1 MGKTE
6 EKKLERMG
14 YVVKH
19 DERERILIYE
29 KDNPNPVGLFSEF
42 DKQVIFPVYN
52 VRAEVPL
59 ADIFVTNTLKT
70 WISSFEGVSLG
81 TWPPGA
87 PEMHEQYQLVIEAKI
102 DRQSMKTA
110 SELHKQIG
118 SPQYAEE
125 LAKEAEESVKR
136 LEKQMI
142 GKLMLDS
149 MTHKRNHNLS

>member
-14 YVVKH
+14 YVIKH
-19 DERERILIYE
+19 DEHERILIYE
-29 KDNPNPVGLFSEF
+29 KGNPSPIGLLSEF
-42 DKQVIFPVYN
+42 DKQILLPVYN

-59 ADIFVTNTLKT
+59 ADVFVTNTLKT
-70 WISSFEGVSLG
+70 WLSSFEGISLG

-87 PEMHEQYQLVIEAKI
+87 PEMHERYQLVIEAKI

-118 SPQYAEE
+118 SPQYARE
-125 LAKEAEESVKR
+125 LAKEAEDGVKR

-149 MTHKRNHNLS
+149 MAQKKQ